1 MRKKV
6 GIIGFGLRMG
16 NIIQREFEF
25 FPEFDVV
32 AIADINLDPVKERI
46 KRELHTLNLEKIHFY
61 TDAIEMLEKEEFD
74 GVFVATRCDLHKKYA
89 VEVLKRNIP
98 LFLEKPVVQN
108 MDDYYELKKAVE
120 KSTAGGITS
129 FPLRITT
136 LVDKMKEIYDSGML
150 GKLSQIQ
157 AYNNVNYGRV
167 YYKSWYRDDSITGGL
182 FLQKSTHDIDYI
194 DYILG
199 KNPVEVCAMESKMVY
214 KGDKDENLKCED
226 CPEYETC
233 YESSKVIRE
242 KAHDDPMGEYC
253 SYGKDVGNHDSA
265 TIIMRYDDGMHAV
278 YTQNFVARHE
288 AGKRGMRMI
297 GQEATVEFD
306 WNKDELL
313 IFSHT
318 EKKVEKLTVKPLS
331 GGGHS
336 GGDYAL
342 LKDFIALMNGDKS
355 VSSLTDGLNSAYIC
369 MKVRESAQEHKFVS
383 LEYDK

>member
-1 MRKKV
+1 MSKKI

-25 FPEFDVV
+25 FPELDVV
-32 AIADINLDPVKERI
+32 AIADINLKPVKERI
-46 KRELHTLNLEKIHFY
+46 SRELHTLDLEKIHFY
-61 TDAIEMLEKEEFD
+61 TDAVKMLDNEKLD

-108 MDDYYELKKAVE
+108 IDDYYELKKAVE
-120 KSTAGGITS
+120 ENSTGGITS
-129 FPLRITT
+129 FPLRITA
-136 LVDKMKEIYDSGML
+136 LADKIKEIYQSGVL

-194 DYILG
+194 NYILG
-199 KNPVEVCAMESKMVY
+199 KTPVEVCAMESKIVY
-214 KGDKDENLKCED
+214 KGDKAENLKCED

-233 YESSKVIRE
+233 YESTKVIRE
-242 KAHDDPMGEYC
+242 KAHDDPTGEYC

-278 YTQNFVARHE
+278 YTQNFVVRHE

-306 WNKDELL
+306 WNKDEVLL
-313 IFSHT
+313 FSHT
-318 EKKVEKLTVKPLS
+318 EKKVEKFTVKPAT

-342 LKDFIALMNGDKS
+342 LKDFVALMNGDKS
-355 VSSLTDGLNSAYIC
+355 VSSLTDGLDSAYIC
-369 MKVRESAQEHKFVS
+369 LKVRESAEEHKFVT
-383 LEYDK
+383 L

>member
-16 NIIQREFEF
+16 NVIQREFEF

-46 KRELHTLNLEKIHFY
+46 KRELHTLDIEKIHFY
-61 TDAIEMLEKEEFD
+61 IDAIEMLEKEELD

-108 MDDYYELKKAVE
+108 MDDYYELKEAV
-120 KSTAGGITS
+120 KNSTAGGITS

-136 LVDKMKEIYDSGML
+136 LVDKMKEIYESGVL

-199 KNPVEVCAMESKMVY
+199 KNPVEVCAMESKIVY
-214 KGDKDENLKCED
+214 KGDKDENLKCKD

-233 YESSKVIRE
+233 YESTKVILE

-318 EKKVEKLTVKPLS
+318 EKKVEKFTVKPLS